1 MAHEIQASYESGN
14 TLYAVIRNRAGE
26 VWQVAG
32 QAFEPWGAAG
42 HDADDYALALTD
54 KGGSRYVANFDEN
67 ISAGSYFVQWFVQA
81 GASPAD
87 TDTLVG
93 GRSIVWTGTAELTAT
108 KMLANKA
115 VQNITTKAIDYY
127 DDDGATVIFSHAS
140 IETGLTHTRAPN

>member
-1 MAHEIQASYESGN
+1 MANEIQVSYASGS

-32 QAFEPWGAAG
+32 QAFEQWGAVG
-42 HDADDYALALTD
+42 HDANDYALALMD
-54 KGGSRYVANFDEN
+54 KGGSRYVGNFDE
-67 ISAGSYFVQWFVQA
+67 SVPAGSYFIQWFVQA

-93 GRSIVWTGTAELTAT
+93 GRDIVWTGAAELTAT
-108 KMLANKA
+108 KILANKA
-115 VQNITTKAIDYY
+115 VQDRATKAIDYY

>member
-1 MAHEIQASYESGN
+1 MANEIQASYASGS

-32 QAFEPWGAAG
+32 QVFEPWGTAG
-42 HDADDYALALTD
+42 HGAADYALALTD

-67 ISAGSYFVQWFVQA
+67 ISAGSYFVQCFVQA

-87 TDTLVG
+87 TDTLVS
-93 GRSIVWTGTAELTAT
+93 GRDIAWTGTAELTAT
-108 KMLANKA
+108 KILANKA
-115 VQNITTKAIDYY
+115 VQDRATKAIDYY
-127 DDDGATVIFSHAS
+127 DDDGATIIFSHAS